1 MNKVFPKDIEL
12 SLAQTVWCHP
22 FRFEFVGAEFRSG
35 LQKKAAG
42 LLLPV
47 KIPNHKIKGIS
58 QFEILFLLFLPP
70 EFGLIH
76 KGSMPYKCYRG
87 LVVILSDLHNWYGT
101 LRNKTEPRKTKKN

>member
-12 SLAQTVWCHP
+12 SLAQAIWCHP
-22 FRFEFVGAEFRSG
+22 FRFEFVGAEFPSG

-42 LLLPV
+42 LLLPI

-70 EFGLIH
+70 QFGPVSYTHL
-76 KGSMPYKCYRG
+76 
-87 LVVILSDLHNWYGT
+87 T
-101 LRNKTEPRKTKKN
+101 LPTKLEV